1 MLLYELFI
9 GLRYL
14 KAKRKQTFI
23 SVITL
28 FSIIG
33 VMLGVTALIVVLA
46 VMDGFGHEIREKILG
61 THAHIFLYKYGGGI
75 RDYRG
80 IIKKVEGV
88 PGVLAAAPFVSAQV
102 MLSSRGGVA
111 GAFVRGIDP
120 PSESKVST
128 LQQSIT
134 EGDINSL
141 NSLNRDAEGRFP
153 GIIVGKELAKNL
165 SLFLDDSV
173 TVISPLGD
181 MSPVGVT
188 PRVKRFQVTGIFEFG
203 MFDYDSTFAYISLPS
218 AQEFLR
224 IGDAA
229 TTIEIAVKDIYQAGA
244 IAERIK
250 EALGSDAYF
259 TKDWMEMNKKLFSAL
274 KLEKLMM
281 FILLSLIVGVA
292 AFNIISTLIMVVMEK
307 YRDIAILKSMGAR
320 RGSIMRIFVF
330 EGCIVGVVGTLLG
343 TLFGLLIAYN
353 LGAISTFLERLLG
366 FTAMPGDVYFL
377 SQLPSRVNILDVVIV
392 IGIAMGISLLAT
404 IYPAWKASSLD
415 PTEALRYE

>member
-1 MLLYELFI
+1 MPPYELFI

-33 VMLGVTALIVVLA
+33 VMLGVMALIVVLS

-61 THAHIFLYKYGGGI
+61 TNAHIFLYRYGGGI
-75 RDYRG
+75 KDYREV
-80 IIKKVEGV
+80 ITQVEEV
-88 PGVLAAAPFVSAQV
+88 PGVLAAAPFASAQV
-102 MLSSRGGVA
+102 MLSSKGGVS

-120 PSESKVST
+120 PSECKVST
-128 LQQSIT
+128 LQKSIV
-134 EGDINSL
+134 EGDIDTLSH
-141 NSLNRDAEGRFP
+141 DAKEEFP
-153 GIIVGKELAKNL
+153 CIIVGRELAKNL
-165 SLFLDDSV
+165 SLFLGDPV

-224 IGDAA
+224 IGDVA
-229 TTIEIAVKDIYQAGA
+229 TTIEITVKDIYQAGT

-250 EALGSDAYF
+250 GKLGPAYF

-274 KLEKLMM
+274 KLEKVMM

-292 AFNIISTLIMVVMEK
+292 AFNIVSTLIMVVMEK
-307 YRDIAILKSMGAR
+307 HRDIAILKSMGAR
-320 RGSIMRIFVF
+320 RSSIMKVFVF
-330 EGCIVGVVGTLLG
+330 EGFIVGLVGTVLG
-343 TLFGLLIAYN
+343 VIFGLLIAHN
-353 LGAISTFLERLLG
+353 LKAITDLLERLLG
-366 FTAMPGDVYFL
+366 FKAMPGDVYFL
-377 SQLPSRVNILDVVIV
+377 SQLPSRVNILDVVVV
-392 IGIAMGISLLAT
+392 IGIAMVISLLAT
-404 IYPAWKASSLD
+404 IYPAWKASRLD
-415 PTEALRYE
+415 PAEALRYE

>member
-1 MLLYELFI
+1 MLPYELFI

-23 SVITL
+23 SIITL
-28 FSIIG
+28 FSVTG
-33 VMLGVTALIVVLA
+33 VMLGVMALIIVLA

-61 THAHIFLYKYGGGI
+61 TNAHIFLYKYGSGI
-75 RDYRG
+75 KDYRG
-80 IIKKVEGV
+80 IIKQVEEV
-88 PGVLAAAPFVSAQV
+88 PGVLAAAPFASAQV
-102 MLSSRGGVA
+102 MVSGRGGVA

-120 PSESKVST
+120 PSERKVST
-128 LQQSIT
+128 LQKSIV
-134 EGDINSL
+134 EGAID
-141 NSLNRDAEGRFP
+141 SLNRDATGKFP

-165 SLFLDDSV
+165 GVFLGDSV

-181 MSPVGVT
+181 MSPVGMT
-188 PRVKRFQVTGIFEFG
+188 PRVKRFTVTGIFEFG
-203 MFDYDSTFAYISLPS
+203 MFDYDSTFAYISLPR

-224 IGDAA
+224 IGDVA
-229 TTIEIAVKDIYQAGA
+229 TTIEITVKDIYQAGT

-250 EALGSDAYF
+250 GELGPAYF

-274 KLEKLMM
+274 KLEKVMM

-330 EGCIVGVVGTLLG
+330 EGFIVGLTGTFLG
-343 TLFGLLIAYN
+343 TLFGILIAYN
-353 LGAISTFLERLLG
+353 LKAISALLERLLG

-377 SQLPSRVNILDVVIV
+377 SQLPSRVDILDVVIV